1 MGMAPVGNLVYSN
14 EHLMKQ
20 PKAKSKVLNP
30 LRDIQVIIL
39 SLLFWRE
46 ITEEKASDIQE
57 V

>member
-1 MGMAPVGNLVYSN
+1 MAPVGNLVYSN